1 MLVCMML
8 IQKKADV
15 NQSNQ
20 NLATPLFIAAQQGHN
35 LCLSELIS
43 HGACV
48 SQATADNT
56 TPVFV
61 AAEHGH
67 LSCLRALLEADSHR
81 TATVNQAI
89 VNTGRTALWTA
100 AHHGL
105 TEVVDLL
112 LGAGYVNIFIVQLL
126 CFQTRHCW
134 MDVNPFFSY
143 RGLICLCRRFARC
156 ITLKPLLFRLLCA
169 CECRADPEL
178 GPGGSGAL
186 EVAGMFGHE
195 AIVKRLQQKSS

>member
-1 MLVCMML
+1 ML

-15 NQSNQ
+15 NQGNQ

-43 HGACV
+43 HGAYV

-67 LSCLRALLEADSHR
+67 LSCLRELLEADSHR

-112 LGAGYVNIFIVQLL
+112 LGAGYVNIFIDLVIVFSNPPLL
-126 CFQTRHCW
+126 DGCKT
-134 MDVNPFFSY
+134 VFSY
-143 RGLICLCRRFARC
+143 RGLIFLCRRFVLC
-156 ITLKPLLFRLLCA
+156 ITLRLLLFRLLCA
-169 CECRADPEL
+169 CEYRADPEL

-186 EVAGMFGHE
+186 EVADMFGHE